1 LDALFRS
8 LPAFKGKNRL
18 AGVLFNKKLQ
28 GSKDIL
34 VEGKYG
40 CSYLLP
46 NLIENVSREIF
57 INGIYEQ
64 DTSDFFVGRSPQNG
78 VFLDL
83 GANIGAISVPLY
95 HKRKDLKIIGVEAAP
110 WLFPYLQRNFE
121 QNGLGNAS
129 LVNKALFN
137 KDDQDID
144 FFAPDVKFGK
154 GSLSPTYT
162 DKAIKV
168 RTVKLDTLIEQL
180 KLPRV
185 DIIKIDVEG
194 HEYSVFQGGEMLLG
208 RSDAPDILFEF
219 EDWAEDAAKLA
230 PGTAQTYLMKK
241 GYTLYKLGD
250 GSRLSPM
257 SQPLT
262 KGSTML
268 LATKKGQ

>member
-1 LDALFRS
+1 MNALFRK

-18 AGVLFNKKLQ
+18 AGLLFNKTLQ
-28 GSKDIL
+28 TAKDIL
-34 VEGKYG
+34 VEGRYG
-40 CSYLLP
+40 CCYLLP

-64 DTSDFFVGRSPQNG
+64 GTSDLFAERSPKDG
-78 VFLDL
+78 IFLDL
-83 GANIGAISVPLY
+83 GANIGAISVPL
-95 HKRKDLKIIGVEAAP
+95 HRKRKDLRIVGVEAAP

-121 QNGLGNAS
+121 YNGLDGAG
-129 LVNKALFN
+129 LVNKALFY

-162 DKAIKV
+162 DKATKV
-168 RTVKLDTLIEQL
+168 RTVRLDTLIGQL
-180 KLPRV
+180 RLPRV

-194 HEYSVFQGGEMLLG
+194 HEYNVFLGAEMLLG

-230 PGTAQTYLMKK
+230 PGTAQAFLMSK
-241 GYTLYKLGD
+241 GFTLYKVGD
-250 GSRLSPM
+250 GARLHNMDAPF
-257 SQPLT
+257 T

-268 LATKKGQ
+268 LATKQGQ

>member
-1 LDALFRS
+1 MDALFRR
-8 LPAFKGKNRL
+8 LPGFKGKNRL
-18 AGVLFNKKLQ
+18 AGVLLKKKLRT
-28 GSKDIL
+28 SKDIL

-57 INGIYEQ
+57 INGIYER
-64 DTSDFFVGRSPQNG
+64 DTSEFFVARSPRDG

-83 GANIGAISVPLY
+83 GANIGAISVPL
-95 HKRKDLKIIGVEAAP
+95 HQKRKDLRIVGVEAAP
-110 WLFPYLQRNFE
+110 WLFPYLKRNFE
-121 QNGLGNAS
+121 QNGLDTGL

-137 KDDQDID
+137 KDDRDID
-144 FFAPDVKFGK
+144 FFSPDVKFGK

-162 DKAIKV
+162 DKATKV
-168 RTVKLDTLIEQL
+168 RTVRLDTLVAQL
-180 KLPRV
+180 KLSRV

-194 HEYSVFQGGEMLLG
+194 HEYHVFQGGEMLLG
-208 RSDAPDILFEF
+208 GADAPDILFEF

-230 PGTAQTYLMKK
+230 PGTAQTYLMTK

-250 GSRLSPM
+250 GARLQVVG
-257 SQPLT
+257 QPFT

-268 LATKKGQ
+268 LASKKR

>member
-1 LDALFRS
+1 MDALFRS
-8 LPAFKGKNRL
+8 LPVFKGKNRL
-18 AGVLFNKKLQ
+18 ADLLLKKRLQ
-28 GSKDIL
+28 TSRDIR
-34 VEGKYG
+34 VAGKYG

-64 DTSDFFVGRSPQNG
+64 ATSDFFIGRSPQNG

-83 GANIGAISVPLY
+83 GANIGAISVPLF
-95 HKRKDLKIIGVEAAP
+95 HKRKDLRIVGVEAAP

-121 QNGLGNAS
+121 QNGLGGAS

-137 KDDQDID
+137 VDDRDID

-168 RTVKLDTLIEQL
+168 RTVTLDTLIGQL

-194 HEYSVFQGGEMLLG
+194 HEYHVFQGAEMLLQ

-230 PGTAQTYLMKK
+230 PGTAQSYLMTK
-241 GYTLYKLGD
+241 GYALYKVGE
-250 GSRLSPM
+250 GTRLYPM
-257 SQPLT
+257 SEPLT

-268 LATKKGQ
+268 LATKKGK

>member
-1 LDALFRS
+1 MDALFRN

-18 AGVLFNKKLQ
+18 AALFLKKKLDT
-28 GSKDIL
+28 SKDIL
-34 VEGKYG
+34 VRGKYA

-95 HKRKDLKIIGVEAAP
+95 RKRNDLRIVGVEAAP

-144 FFAPDVKFGK
+144 FYAPDVKFGK

-168 RTVKLDTLIEQL
+168 RTIRLDTLIGQL
-180 KLPRV
+180 QLPRV

-194 HEYSVFQGGEMLLG
+194 HEYHVFEGAEMLLG
-208 RSDAPDILFEF
+208 RPDAPDIFFEF
-219 EDWAEDAAKLA
+219 EDWAENAAKLA
-230 PGTAQTYLMKK
+230 PGTAQSYLLTK
-241 GYTLYKLGD
+241 GYALYKVED
-250 GSRLSPM
+250 GNRLNALA
-257 SQPLT
+257 QPLT

-268 LATKKGQ
+268 LATKKDQ

>member
-1 LDALFRS
+1 MDALFRS
-8 LPAFKGKNRL
+8 LPVFKGKNRL
-18 AGVLFNKKLQ
+18 AGLLLKNKLQ
-28 GSKDIL
+28 TSKDIL

-64 DTSDFFVGRSPQNG
+64 DTSDLFVRRSPQNG

-95 HKRKDLKIIGVEAAP
+95 HKRKDLKIVGVEAAP

-121 QNGLGNAS
+121 QNGLDGTC

-168 RTVKLDTLIEQL
+168 RTVRLDTLIGQL
-180 KLPRV
+180 QLPRV

-194 HEYSVFQGGEMLLG
+194 HEYHVFQGAEMLLC

-230 PGTAQTYLMKK
+230 PGTAQTYLMTK
-241 GYTLYKLGD
+241 GYALYKVGE
-250 GSRLSPM
+250 GTRLYPM
-257 SQPLT
+257 LQPLT
-262 KGSTML
+262 TGSTML